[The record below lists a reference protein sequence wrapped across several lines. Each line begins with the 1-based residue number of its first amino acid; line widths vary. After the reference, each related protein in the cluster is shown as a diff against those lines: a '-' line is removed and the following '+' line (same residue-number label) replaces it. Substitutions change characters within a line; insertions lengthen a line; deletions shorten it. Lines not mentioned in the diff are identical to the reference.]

1 MNNLQFSITIL
12 PSLLAG
18 IICIFIAIYLWKK
31 RAKQSLQALFLLFVS
46 LAGWS
51 VGYAFEQMVPGIS
64 GKSLVLKLEYIG
76 ICWLTTFWLLFCI
89 RYTKIYV
96 PTTKKFF
103 LIFSWVPLATIFLIL
118 TNEYHHLIWSELNL
132 TTEFGIIVFSNTF
145 GLGFWIHI
153 IYSYILYIAGLFLL
167 IQYFIKTQKSLRTQ
181 VRLIILAG
189 LFPAIAVFLFLTDLN
204 PFPLLDLNSLSFLLT
219 GIILVYVLN
228 YHQLLDI
235 VPIAR
240 DTTIEN
246 MRDGI
251 IVVDLSDRVVD
262 INPTAERI
270 INLKFSEVIG
280 RPTSEVLSDLA
291 DWISSSKEDRT
302 PVKVLT
308 TGEGRDKKTF
318 VLNLLPLSDKQGSL
332 VGYTIIFHDNTE
344 SQTLNKN
351 LKDQADRL
359 VVLYEIGKAIT
370 STLKI
375 DALLELIYTQLSKV
389 ILCEAYFV
397 ALYLPETH
405 QMDIRILFDDGKRYP
420 ASIVDASEGLSSWIV
435 ENKKPLL
442 IQDLRKEIDSLSMK
456 PILVGE
462 KKLSRSWLGVPLLT
476 ENNLIGLLAVASYK
490 PYMFDNTDKLLMEQ
504 IGQQAVLSIQNAR
517 HYEEVT
523 RQAKLDSLTGVSNH
537 NHFIEILY
545 QEAEVSLSAQ
555 SPLSLIMLDIDH
567 FKLYNDTY
575 GHTIGDQVLRLTV
588 QAIESHIKKTDTVGR
603 WGGEEFGIVLPNAT
617 TTQANMVANRI
628 RRTLS
633 ELPLFNVEGNTIPK
647 PTISQGIATLPDHTN
662 DVDELVVIAD
672 RALYRAKAKGRDQV
686 AVGIPSKP
694 PDKQEPES
702 A

>member
-1 MNNLQFSITIL
+1 MQFSMIIV
-12 PSLLAG
+12 PSIIAGGLG
-18 IICIFIAIYLWKK
+18 IIITLVLLKRRETQGAIPL
-31 RAKQSLQALFLLFVS
+31 ALLFISIS
-46 LAGWS
+46 LWS
-51 VGYAFEQMVPGIS
+51 FSYALEVMV
-64 GKSLVLKLEYIG
+64 LELSAKIVFLNLEFIG
-76 ICWLTTFWLLFCI
+76 IVWVSVFWLLFCLQ
-89 RYTKIYV
+89 YTKIHV
-96 PTTKKFF
+96 LTTRNFF
-103 LIFSWVPLATIFLIL
+103 LMFSWIPIITIILVYTNQYHHLVLSNITIDLQQSVILNLDYGVWFWVNAVYSHLLYLAGLYFLIL
-118 TNEYHHLIWSELNL
+118 Y
-132 TTEFGIIVFSNTF
+132 
-145 GLGFWIHI
+145 
-153 IYSYILYIAGLFLL
+153 
-167 IQYFIKTQKSLRTQ
+167 YFKTPRNMRRQI
-181 VRLIILAG
+181 RLVVLAG
-189 LFPAIAVFLFLTDLN
+189 VIPGIVNYIYLSGYN
-204 PFPLLDLNSLSFLLT
+204 PFPLLDLTSSSFACMGL
-219 GIILVYVLN
+219 IVVSVL
-228 YHQLLDI
+228 YFQRFLDI

-251 IVVDLSDRVVD
+251 IVVDLNDRVVD
-262 INPTAERI
+262 INPAAERI
-270 INLKFSEVIG
+270 INLRSENVIG
-280 RPTSEVLSDLA
+280 RPSSEVLSDLV
-291 DWISSSKEDRT
+291 DWISLSKEDRT
-302 PVKVLT
+302 PVKVMT
-308 TGEGRDKKTF
+308 IGEGQDKRFF
-318 VLNLLPLSDKQGSL
+318 VLNLIPLSNAQGSL
-332 VGYTIIFHDNTE
+332 VGHTVIFHDNTE
-344 SQTLNKN
+344 SQALNKS

-359 VVLYEIGKAIT
+359 AVLYEIGKAIT

-389 ILCEAYFV
+389 IQSDAYSV

-405 QMDIRILFDDGKRYP
+405 QMDIRILYDEGKRYP
-420 ASIVDASEGLSSWIV
+420 PAIVDASEGLSSWIV

-456 PILVGE
+456 PVLVGE

-476 ENNLIGLLAVASYK
+476 EDNLIGLLAVASYNSNK
-490 PYMFDNTDKLLMEQ
+490 FDNTDKLLIEQ
-504 IGQQAVLSIQNAR
+504 IAQQAVLSIQNAR

-523 RQAKLDSLTGVSNH
+523 RQSKLDSLTGVSNH
-537 NHFIEILY
+537 NHFIETLY
-545 QEAEVSLSAQ
+545 QESEVALSTQ

-633 ELPLFNVEGNTIPK
+633 ELPLFNVEGKTIPK
-647 PTISQGIATLPDHTN
+647 PTISQGIATIPEHTG

-694 PDKQEPES
+694 PDPES
-702 A
+702 S

>member
-1 MNNLQFSITIL
+1 M
-12 PSLLAG
+12 
-18 IICIFIAIYLWKK
+18 
-31 RAKQSLQALFLLFVS
+31 
-46 LAGWS
+46 
-51 VGYAFEQMVPGIS
+51 
-64 GKSLVLKLEYIG
+64 
-76 ICWLTTFWLLFCI
+76 
-89 RYTKIYV
+89 
-96 PTTKKFF
+96 
-103 LIFSWVPLATIFLIL
+103 IFSWVQLATMIL
-118 TNEYHHLIWSELNL
+118 AITNNFHHLLWSNITLSPLYGGVLELQY
-132 TTEFGIIVFSNTF
+132 GPW
-145 GLGFWIHI
+145 FWIHI
-153 IYSYILYIAGLFLL
+153 GFSYLLY
-167 IQYFIKTQKSLRTQ
+167 
-181 VRLIILAG
+181 LAG
-189 LFPAIAVFLFLTDLN
+189 FYFLVQNYIKSPKLMRQQMSLVVLAGVIPGIASLIYLSGRN
-204 PFPLLDLNSLSFLLT
+204 PFPLLDLTSLSFALT
-219 GIILVYVLN
+219 GIIILYVLFFRRFLN
-228 YHQLLDI
+228 I

-251 IVVDLSDRVVD
+251 IVVDLNDRVVD
-262 INPTAERI
+262 INPAAERI
-270 INLKFSEVIG
+270 INLRFADVVG
-280 RPTSEVLSDLA
+280 RPSSEVLSDLM

-308 TGEGRDKKTF
+308 IGEGQDKKFF
-318 VLNLLPLSDKQGSL
+318 VLNLLPLSDAQGSL
-332 VGYTIIFHDNTE
+332 VGYTVIFHDNTE
-344 SQTLNKN
+344 SHTLTKN

-389 ILCEAYFV
+389 IRCEAYFV

-405 QMDIRILFDDGKRYP
+405 QMDIRILYDEGKRFPP
-420 ASIVDASEGLSSWIV
+420 AIVDASEGLSSWIV

-442 IQDLRKEIDSLSMK
+442 IQDLRKEIDSLSMR

-462 KKLSRSWLGVPLLT
+462 KKLSRSWLGVPLII

-545 QEAEVSLSAQ
+545 QEAEISLSTQ
-555 SPLSLIMLDIDH
+555 SPLSMIMLDIDH

-575 GHTIGDQVLRLTV
+575 GHVIGDQVLRLTV
-588 QAIESHIKKTDTVGR
+588 QAIESHIKKTDNVGR

-647 PTISQGIATLPDHTN
+647 PTISQGIATIPKHTI
-662 DVDELVVIAD
+662 DVDELIVIAD

-686 AVGIPSKP
+686 AVGIPSKS

-702 A
+702 D